1 MPFRNQGPNMGW
13 GRGFFALLL
22 ILIAVCVI
30 VWVVTAL
37 MRPGGHLHHH
47 EISPG
52 ANPPSKQ
59 SSDALRI
66 LDERFA
72 RGDID
77 ADEYTKRRDLLRSSP

>member
-1 MPFRNQGPNMGW
+1 VPFRDQGPNMGW

-22 ILIAVCVI
+22 ILIAVCILVWI
-30 VWVVTAL
+30 VTTL
-37 MRPGGHLHHH
+37 MRPGGHVHPHGP
-47 EISPG
+47 SPG
-52 ANPPSKQ
+52 ANPSSKQ

-77 ADEYTKRRDLLRSSP
+77 ADEYIKRRELLRGSP